1 MQAKEIFGYLRI
13 GLRAT
18 FVHPFQLAWRGAP
31 GAERFRENFLPER
44 LVPTGAEDRLRQRE
58 ASRCI
63 GCGLC
68 DIPAA
73 GLLDPRP
80 SLVPLVFARST
91 VELHRGREA
100 LAQLLA
106 HEPLLEAGERLCP
119 TRVPLRA
126 LTRWLAELLARV
138 DAAQAEPTG
147 VEPR

>member
-18 FVHPFQLAWRGAP
+18 FVHPLQLVWRGSP

-44 LVPTGAEDRLRQRE
+44 LVPTSAEDRLHQRE

-73 GLLDPRP
+73 GTGLRQPP
-80 SLVPLVFARST
+80 SLVPLVFSRST

-100 LAQLLA
+100 IAELLA

-126 LTRWLAELLARV
+126 LTHWLASTLARV
-138 DAAQAEPTG
+138 DAAEAGPT
-147 VEPR
+147 